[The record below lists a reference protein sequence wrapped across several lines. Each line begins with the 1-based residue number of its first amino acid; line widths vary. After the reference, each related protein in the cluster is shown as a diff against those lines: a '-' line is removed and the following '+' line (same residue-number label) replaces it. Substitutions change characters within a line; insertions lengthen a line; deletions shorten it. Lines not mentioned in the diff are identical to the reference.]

1 MSYNFQ
7 GHFFALII
15 NCCRTC
21 NTSRPIRES
30 GFRNPGN
37 FSLLLE
43 FENLGFGIW
52 NIVHQESGIQVP
64 LTWGEYNTHQ
74 WTRSGYKLSKS
85 DYDGH
90 KIFTPCT
97 LYALITLEIL
107 STRYDMNF
115 VFIGSV
121 TVNPPIKIPPNPK
134 CSDNFCRQECRDIPN
149 EGAKCYC
156 RSGYQLQS
164 DRVSC
169 QGKITMN
176 AHFRV
181 FYLLLNIPRPPIQCW
196 DATEQLRRAQSH
208 IR

>member
-1 MSYNFQ
+1 
-7 GHFFALII
+7 
-15 NCCRTC
+15 
-21 NTSRPIRES
+21 
-30 GFRNPGN
+30 
-37 FSLLLE
+37 
-43 FENLGFGIW
+43 
-52 NIVHQESGIQVP
+52 
-64 LTWGEYNTHQ
+64 
-74 WTRSGYKLSKS
+74 
-85 DYDGH
+85 
-90 KIFTPCT
+90 
-97 LYALITLEIL
+97 
-107 STRYDMNF
+107 MNF

-208 IR
+208 IRWARNKDLLLPCFFFSFLPFWGEGGGGGERMGMLLVRVLFFSCCDIRNRYKIRKSLRSVTPAPKSASCRIF

>member
-1 MSYNFQ
+1 
-7 GHFFALII
+7 
-15 NCCRTC
+15 
-21 NTSRPIRES
+21 
-30 GFRNPGN
+30 
-37 FSLLLE
+37 
-43 FENLGFGIW
+43 
-52 NIVHQESGIQVP
+52 
-64 LTWGEYNTHQ
+64 
-74 WTRSGYKLSKS
+74 
-85 DYDGH
+85 
-90 KIFTPCT
+90 
-97 LYALITLEIL
+97 
-107 STRYDMNF
+107 MNF

-208 IR
+208 IRWARNKDLLLPCFFFLFCLFGERAGGGGGERMGMLLVRVLFFSCCDIRNRYKIRKSLRSVTPAPKSASCRIF

>member
-1 MSYNFQ
+1 
-7 GHFFALII
+7 
-15 NCCRTC
+15 
-21 NTSRPIRES
+21 
-30 GFRNPGN
+30 
-37 FSLLLE
+37 
-43 FENLGFGIW
+43 
-52 NIVHQESGIQVP
+52 
-64 LTWGEYNTHQ
+64 
-74 WTRSGYKLSKS
+74 
-85 DYDGH
+85 
-90 KIFTPCT
+90 
-97 LYALITLEIL
+97 
-107 STRYDMNF
+107 MNF

-181 FYLLLNIPRPPIQCW
+181 FYLFLNIPRPPIQCW
-196 DATEQLRRAQSH
+196 NATEQLRRAQSH
-208 IR
+208 IRWARNKDLLLACFVLFFCSFLPFWGWGARRGGGGGLRMGMLLVRVLQLLRHPQSLQNSEAAKICDASTEIRKLSDILRFFITWDCPIYSLTM

>member
-1 MSYNFQ
+1 
-7 GHFFALII
+7 
-15 NCCRTC
+15 
-21 NTSRPIRES
+21 
-30 GFRNPGN
+30 
-37 FSLLLE
+37 
-43 FENLGFGIW
+43 
-52 NIVHQESGIQVP
+52 
-64 LTWGEYNTHQ
+64 
-74 WTRSGYKLSKS
+74 
-85 DYDGH
+85 
-90 KIFTPCT
+90 
-97 LYALITLEIL
+97 
-107 STRYDMNF
+107 MNF

-196 DATEQLRRAQSH
+196 NATEQLRRAQSH
-208 IR
+208 IRWAWNKDLLLACFVLFFFFFAFLGMGGGEGGSDGDVVSTCSSAVATSAIVTKFGSRQDLWHQYRNPQAVGYSKVFHTLWLPYTP

>member
-1 MSYNFQ
+1 
-7 GHFFALII
+7 
-15 NCCRTC
+15 
-21 NTSRPIRES
+21 
-30 GFRNPGN
+30 
-37 FSLLLE
+37 
-43 FENLGFGIW
+43 
-52 NIVHQESGIQVP
+52 
-64 LTWGEYNTHQ
+64 
-74 WTRSGYKLSKS
+74 
-85 DYDGH
+85 
-90 KIFTPCT
+90 
-97 LYALITLEIL
+97 
-107 STRYDMNF
+107 MNF

-181 FYLLLNIPRPPIQCW
+181 FYLFLNIPRPPIQRW

-208 IR
+208 IRWARNKDLLLPCFALFFFFFAFLGMGGGEGRGRMGMLLVRVLFFSCCDIRNRYKIRKSLRSVTPAPKSASCRIF

>member
-1 MSYNFQ
+1 
-7 GHFFALII
+7 
-15 NCCRTC
+15 
-21 NTSRPIRES
+21 
-30 GFRNPGN
+30 
-37 FSLLLE
+37 
-43 FENLGFGIW
+43 
-52 NIVHQESGIQVP
+52 
-64 LTWGEYNTHQ
+64 
-74 WTRSGYKLSKS
+74 
-85 DYDGH
+85 
-90 KIFTPCT
+90 
-97 LYALITLEIL
+97 
-107 STRYDMNF
+107 MNF

-181 FYLLLNIPRPPIQCW
+181 FYLLLNIPRPPIHVGMQQNNYGEHSLTS
-196 DATEQLRRAQSH
+196 DELGIKIYYFPFFFFSAFLGRGRAGGGERMGMLLVRVLFFSCCD
-208 IR
+208 IRSRYKIRKSVRSVTPAPKSASCRIF

>member
-1 MSYNFQ
+1 MD
-7 GHFFALII
+7 A
-15 NCCRTC
+15 
-21 NTSRPIRES
+21 
-30 GFRNPGN
+30 
-37 FSLLLE
+37 
-43 FENLGFGIW
+43 
-52 NIVHQESGIQVP
+52 V
-64 LTWGEYNTHQ
+64 
-74 WTRSGYKLSKS
+74 GYDS

>member
-1 MSYNFQ
+1 MCYHFQ

-21 NTSRPIRES
+21 NTSRPIRENS
-30 GFRNPGN
+30 VCLW
-37 FSLLLE
+37 SSETWALE
-43 FENLGFGIW
+43 SI
-52 NIVHQESGIQVP
+52 
-64 LTWGEYNTHQ
+64 
-74 WTRSGYKLSKS
+74 

-169 QGKITMN
+169 QGKITMD

-181 FYLLLNIPRPPIQCW
+181 FYLLPNIPGPPIQCW
-196 DATEQLRRAQSH
+196 DSTEQLRRSQSH